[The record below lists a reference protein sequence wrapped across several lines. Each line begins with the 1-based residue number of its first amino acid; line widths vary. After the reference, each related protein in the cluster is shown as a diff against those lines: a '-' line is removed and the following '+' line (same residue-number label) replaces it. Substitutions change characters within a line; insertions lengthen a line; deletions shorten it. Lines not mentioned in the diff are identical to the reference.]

1 MDGTGGAFIPH
12 SVSLDSLPTAF
23 TFSAWIY
30 STSFPDFTT
39 VFWKTD
45 RYNRIHQLH
54 FQVDGRLYAAM
65 NGLATDGTGF
75 EGIGPYTVGL
85 NEWHYVA
92 WTYDLKFFRFYDNG
106 AEVFNAPF
114 SDPWP
119 GNNIDLLIGYHP
131 EISTA
136 NFRGLLDEA
145 RIYRGALSL
154 REIIRDMNS
163 GAGSSATATSQPALD
178 YSTVIGTYYEW
189 DRSRSLGSFSD
200 EEDSFFH
207 KKRRKK

>member
-1 MDGTGGAFIPH
+1 
-12 SVSLDSLPTAF
+12 
-23 TFSAWIY
+23 
-30 STSFPDFTT
+30 
-39 VFWKTD
+39 
-45 RYNRIHQLH
+45 
-54 FQVDGRLYAAM
+54 M
-65 NGLATDGTGF
+65 NGLATNGTGF

-85 NEWHYVA
+85 NEWHYAA

-114 SDPWP
+114 SDPWL
-119 GNNIDLLIGYHP
+119 GNDINLLIGYHP

-136 NFRGLLDEA
+136 NFRGLIDEA

-163 GAGSSATATSQPALD
+163 GVSSSVTTTSQPPLD
-178 YSTVIGTYYEW
+178 YSTVTGTYYEW
-189 DRSRSLGSFSD
+189 NRSRSLRSLSD

-207 KKRRKK
+207 KKKRKRE